1 MRVCVDYIKNLT
13 KIKKLVMFLAECFIK
28 FAKSL
33 SDGFHNKILL
43 ESLYSEDVEYL

>member
-1 MRVCVDYIKNLT
+1 
-13 KIKKLVMFLAECFIK
+13 MFPAQCFTK

-33 SDGFHNKILL
+33 SDGCHNKILL